1 MTLDERWLAAVWPVV
16 RERLGDAP
24 ARVVELGCGPLGGL
38 VPRLRSAGYE
48 AVGVDPVAP
57 DGDEYRQLTFERF
70 EPAGE
75 VDAVVAVTSLHH
87 VDDPAEVLDRV
98 DRMLAPAGIAAVIEW
113 DWRSFDAR
121 TAEWAFDRLGPDGDE
136 SWLRGHRERWS
147 ASGRPWDE
155 YLADWAAEHGIHAAA
170 ELLRLLDERFER
182 EHLATG
188 PYVFSGL
195 PGTGEADERA
205 AVEAGTIK
213 ATRVDV
219 VCRRR

>member
-1 MTLDERWLAAVWPVV
+1 MTPDERWLAAVWPVV
-16 RERLGDAP
+16 RERLGNAP

-38 VPRLRSAGYE
+38 VPRLRSAGYD
-48 AVGVDPVAP
+48 ALGVDPAAAE
-57 DGDEYRQLTFERF
+57 GDEYRRVTFERF
-70 EPAGE
+70 EPARE

-87 VDDPAEVLDRV
+87 VDNPSDVVDRV
-98 DRMLAPAGIAAVIEW
+98 DRMLAPAGVAVVIEW
-113 DWRSFDAR
+113 DWQAFDAR
-121 TAEWAFDRLGPDGDE
+121 TAEWAFDRLGSDDE

-155 YLADWAAEHGIHAAA
+155 YLAAWAAEHGIHATA

-195 PGTGEADERA
+195 PDTDEADERA
-205 AVEAGTIK
+205 AIEAGTIQ

-219 VCRRR
+219 VCRRG